1 MLEVHCIRE
10 RAVCLTGFSHAH
22 DGSTAHYLTPCDV
35 TICSPPAYWRTNV
48 LAYGTYASMVRVRSR
63 LFSTTEL
70 FRSSCADAAYLCRLV
85 PAIHMQDLCTR
96 ADCERDSWRRCGGAA
111 IQGHLALI
119 NAVCRSPAQ
128 LRQEG

>member
-35 TICSPPAYWRTNV
+35 TICSPDAYSRTNV

-70 FRSSCADAAYLCRLV
+70 FRSSCAFAAYLCRL
-85 PAIHMQDLCTR
+85 
-96 ADCERDSWRRCGGAA
+96 GAA
-111 IQGHLALI
+111 NTCRICARELTVNVIRGEG
-119 NAVCRSPAQ
+119 AVQP
-128 LRQEG
+128 LFKVTWP